1 MTVGELI
8 KELEKYDKAIEVGG
22 SGHFGELL
30 RIWDVYKHRD
40 GYVCIDIES
49 AGDEPD

>member
-8 KELEKYDKAIEVGG
+8 KELEKYDKDVEVGG
-22 SGHFGELL
+22 SGHFGEMLE
-30 RIWDVYKHRD
+30 ISSVYKHRE
-40 GYVCIDIES
+40 YVCVDIDS